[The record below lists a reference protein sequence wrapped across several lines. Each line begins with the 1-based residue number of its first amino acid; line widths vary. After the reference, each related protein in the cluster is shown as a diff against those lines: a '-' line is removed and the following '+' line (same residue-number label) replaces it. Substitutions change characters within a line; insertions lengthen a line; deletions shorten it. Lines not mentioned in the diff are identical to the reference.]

1 MYNGRV
7 IKTTTQEKTM
17 THKIVELAITAL
29 IQLTHTKGNS
39 GEFHRDL
46 DDAIKSL
53 RIVKK
58 YL

>member
-1 MYNGRV
+1 
-7 IKTTTQEKTM
+7 M
-17 THKIVELAITAL
+17 THKIIELAITAL
-29 IQLTHTKGNS
+29 IQLDHTKGNNE
-39 GEFHRDL
+39 EFYRDV